1 MSKQLFSLE
10 YSLPNTVL
18 PRRALKDVYRARVE
32 QIKLN
37 GGPAMIGGDPE
48 AVPSAAAVPAAAAAV
63 QAETSTSLIFCYT
76 EKFNQPRQT
85 GWTSRRFINQDE
97 QYLEPAAAGA
107 QAAAAAAGAQEVAAA
122 AGAQAAAAAAG
133 AQAAAA
139 AGAAVRNDVIVKWQ
153 TGLFSSKMNYE
164 RPKNVFVLEGI
175 KDFGGSRGDVDLL
188 GSVEDHDKLITEI
201 KKLFPNGAN
210 LAQPHPDEV
219 CDEWLTTPPNA
230 SDTFWGNEIKK
241 KGIEKGKDEKVLEAA
256 KGTDFD
262 PEMLRI
268 IKYLHRDGI
277 RKFLFD
283 AGIKKIGANAPINIS
298 QGVSINPKKDFYY
311 TASFDA
317 APEIAGY
324 GVGIFKQPPLG
335 PNAGAPSANDEPEG
349 VEKGIDNW
357 VNINIIRPLG
367 PIEGYFIQPGLDCN
381 NGFLFEISVYT
392 KNALDNL
399 EKVVQPIIT
408 KLQQVEEKAK
418 KENEDAEGEYRK
430 SNDTLY
436 ELQRQKGEL
445 HEKLTKAKLNA
456 NQNAIKAASEK
467 ETQIEIAEKNAIDK
481 LAEVEEWYNIIQKET
496 QGITNANEETKIAY
510 NELQKISIKHGSKLS
525 ILRYLVF
532 LPKNTQQEAITSIT
546 IPSQD
551 YELSITQA
559 RYNYK
564 SFQHPEEAIK
574 ILPFNDCKF
583 YEKIKDFVSD
593 TEKAAFCV
601 LQKWN
606 CDQND
611 AILNALVPYSCLLS
625 VDKPAIAATIARG
638 GNAFLFGD
646 KSGNGIYKNKKFYK
660 ILNPPVG
667 AAAGAGTD
675 NYMIFSQRGEPA
687 SVAADERKRRRKVA
701 AEAAVEAAADP
712 ARALAGRVSA
722 ATTAAEAAAA
732 RAEARAARGAA
743 RGAARAEQAAAQ
755 AAAQAAR
762 AAAGGAMNE
771 RHRYRYSR
779 KPNKPRRRSTRKH
792 KN

>member
-10 YSLPNTVL
+10 YTLPNTVL
-18 PRRALKDVYRARVE
+18 PNRAQKDIYRARIA
-32 QIKLN
+32 QIQSN
-37 GGPAMIGGDPE
+37 GGPERIAGDPE
-48 AVPSAAAVPAAAAAV
+48 TAAQAPAAQAV
-63 QAETSTSLIFCYT
+63 QAEASTSLIFCYT
-76 EKFNQPRQT
+76 DKFNQPKQRE
-85 GWTSRRFINQDE
+85 GWISSRFINQNE
-97 QYLEPAAAGA
+97 EYIGAAAG
-107 QAAAAAAGAQEVAAA
+107 
-122 AGAQAAAAAAG
+122 
-133 AQAAAA
+133 AA

-153 TGLFSSKMNYE
+153 TETFASKMNYE
-164 RPKNVFVLEGI
+164 RPKNIFVLEGM

-230 SDTFWGNEIKK
+230 SETFWGNEIKK

-256 KGTDFD
+256 RGTDFD

-268 IKYLHRDGI
+268 IKYLHTEGI

-283 AGIKKIGANAPINIS
+283 AGIKKIGANTPIKIRE
-298 QGVSINPKKDFYY
+298 GVSIDPKKDFYY

-335 PNAGAPSANDEPEG
+335 PDAGAASVNDKPEG
-349 VEKGIDNW
+349 VEKVIDNW
-357 VNINIIRPLG
+357 VNTNIIRQLG
-367 PIEGYFIQPGLDCN
+367 IIEGYFIQPGLDCD

-392 KNALDNL
+392 KKASANLDKIWKPIMEKLETLQNIASEELEKAESDRLKLLQILKDAEVALAAAAEEAAAEASAEAATAAEEAAEAGETQDEAEKKAANTITAVEEVETEYNAL
-399 EKVVQPIIT
+399 
-408 KLQQVEEKAK
+408 
-418 KENEDAEGEYRK
+418 
-430 SNDTLY
+430 
-436 ELQRQKGEL
+436 RQ
-445 HEKLTKAKLNA
+445 
-456 NQNAIKAASEK
+456 IC
-467 ETQIEIAEKNAIDK
+467 DK
-481 LAEVEEWYNIIQKET
+481 LET
-496 QGITNANEETKIAY
+496 
-510 NELQKISIKHGSKLS
+510 KLS

-532 LPKNTQQEAITSIT
+532 LPKDNRQNAVISIS

-564 SFQHPEEAIK
+564 SFQHSVEAIK

-583 YEKIKDFVSD
+583 YKEIKDYLSD

-611 AILNALVPYSCLLS
+611 AILNALVRDSCLLS

-660 ILNPPVG
+660 ISP
-667 AAAGAGTD
+667 AGADAGAD
-675 NYMIFSQRGEPA
+675 AGAESNNYKIFPQREEPA
-687 SVAADERKRRRKVA
+687 RQAETAAQRRQRRK
-701 AEAAVEAAADP
+701 D
-712 ARALAGRVSA
+712 A
-722 ATTAAEAAAA
+722 ATRGVAAA
-732 RAEARAARGAA
+732 RAALAGGGGGA
-743 RGAARAEQAAAQ
+743 G
-755 AAAQAAR
+755 
-762 AAAGGAMNE
+762 AGGAGGASAAE
-771 RHRYRYSR
+771 RHRHRFSR
-779 KPNKPRRRSTRKH
+779 KPNKLRRRSTRKH

>member
-18 PRRALKDVYRARVE
+18 PRRAQKDRYRGRVA
-32 QIKLN
+32 QIQSN
-37 GGPAMIGGDPE
+37 GGPAMIRGDPE
-48 AVPSAAAVPAAAAAV
+48 AEPAAAGAAV
-63 QAETSTSLIFCYT
+63 LAEASTALFFCYT
-76 EKFNQPRQT
+76 EKFNHPRQIIDAA
-85 GWTSRRFINQDE
+85 GWQTTRFINQDE
-97 QYLEPAAAGA
+97 QYSAPAGAAGAAAQGAPQAAAGA
-107 QAAAAAAGAQEVAAA
+107 P
-122 AGAQAAAAAAG
+122 
-133 AQAAAA
+133 

-153 TGLFSSKMNYE
+153 TGTFASKMNYE
-164 RPKNVFVLEGI
+164 RPKNVFVLEGM

-188 GSVEDHDKLITEI
+188 GSVEDHDKLIIEI

-268 IKYLHRDGI
+268 IKYLHTEGI

-283 AGIKKIGANAPINIS
+283 AGIKKIGANAPINIH
-298 QGVSINPKKDFYY
+298 QGVSIDPKKDFYY

-324 GVGIFKQPPLG
+324 GVGIFKQPPLAPIDA
-335 PNAGAPSANDEPEG
+335 PNELLERSIKQW
-349 VEKGIDNW
+349 VEQ
-357 VNINIIRPLG
+357 NIIIPLQTA
-367 PIEGYFIQPGLDCN
+367 PVAAPAAAPKALEGYFIQPGLDCDK
-381 NGFLFEISVYT
+381 GYLFEISVYT
-392 KNALDNL
+392 KKALDNL
-399 EKVVQPIIT
+399 QKIREIYDEILERQIQYLEIVKDKMANAEMRI
-408 KLQQVEEKAK
+408 L
-418 KENEDAEGEYRK
+418 ENEA
-430 SNDTLY
+430 S
-436 ELQRQKGEL
+436 
-445 HEKLTKAKLNA
+445 
-456 NQNAIKAASEK
+456 AASNNK
-467 ETQIEIAEKNAIDK
+467 PTNNIKQLRRNLDIAIM
-481 LAEVEEWYNIIQKET
+481 IS
-496 QGITNANEETKIAY
+496 NEASEL
-510 NELQKISIKHGSKLS
+510 LQKINDDYSKLDQKAIELGNKLS

-532 LPKNTQQEAITSIT
+532 LPKDSRQNAVISIS

-564 SFQHPEEAIK
+564 SFQHPDEAIK

-583 YEKIKDFVSD
+583 YQKIKDSLSD

-611 AILNALVPYSCLLS
+611 AILNALVRDSCLLS

-660 ILNPPVG
+660 ITSF
-667 AAAGAGTD
+667 AGAED
-675 NYMIFSQRGEPA
+675 NNYKIFPQRDEPA
-687 SVAADERKRRRKVA
+687 EQAEIEQRKQRRKDA
-701 AEAAVEAAADP
+701 AEAAVVSAAEP

-743 RGAARAEQAAAQ
+743 RAAQ

-762 AAAGGAMNE
+762 AAPAAPMNVR
-771 RHRYRYSR
+771 RHRYSR

>member
-10 YSLPNTVL
+10 YSLPNTDL
-18 PRRALKDVYRARVE
+18 PRRAQKDRYRARVA
-32 QIKLN
+32 QIQSN
-37 GGPAMIGGDPE
+37 GGPAMIRDDPE
-48 AVPSAAAVPAAAAAV
+48 AEPAAAGAAV
-63 QAETSTSLIFCYT
+63 LAEASTSLFFCYT
-76 EKFNQPRQT
+76 EKFNQPRQIIDAA
-85 GWTSRRFINQDE
+85 GWQTTRFINQDE
-97 QYLEPAAAGA
+97 QYSAPAALVAG
-107 QAAAAAAGAQEVAAA
+107 AAAAGAAA
-122 AGAQAAAAAAG
+122 AG
-133 AQAAAA
+133 AAA

-153 TGLFSSKMNYE
+153 TETFASKMNYE
-164 RPKNVFVLEGI
+164 RPKNIFVLEGM

-201 KKLFPNGAN
+201 KKLFPDGAN

-230 SDTFWGNEIKK
+230 SETFWGNEIKK

-256 KGTDFD
+256 RGTDFD

-268 IKYLHRDGI
+268 IKYLHTEGI

-283 AGIKKIGANAPINIS
+283 AGIKKIGANTPIKIRE
-298 QGVSINPKKDFYY
+298 GVSIDPKKDFYY

-335 PNAGAPSANDEPEG
+335 PDAGAASVNDEPEG
-349 VEKGIDNW
+349 VEKIIDIW
-357 VNINIIRPLG
+357 VNTNIIRPLG
-367 PIEGYFIQPGLDCN
+367 IIEGYFIQPGLDCN

-399 EKVVQPIIT
+399 EKVSQPIII
-408 KLQQVEEKAK
+408 KLQQDEEKAK
-418 KENEDAEGEYRK
+418 KEKEDVEEKFRK
-430 SNDTLY
+430 SNETLY
-436 ELQRQKGEL
+436 ELQKQKGEQ
-445 HEKLTKAKLNA
+445 HEKLMKAALNA
-456 NQNAIKAASEK
+456 NQNAFKAASEK

-481 LAEVEEWYNIIQKET
+481 LAEVEEWYDITQKET
-496 QGITNANEETKIAY
+496 QGITNAKEETKIAY

-532 LPKNTQQEAITSIT
+532 LPKNTEQEAVISIS

-564 SFQHPEEAIK
+564 SFQHPVEAIK

-583 YEKIKDFVSD
+583 YQKLEDNNYLTQ

-611 AILNALVPYSCLLS
+611 AILNALVPNSCLLS

-660 ILNPPVG
+660 ILSP
-667 AAAGAGTD
+667 AEAGAGAESN
-675 NYMIFSQRGEPA
+675 NYKIFPQREEPA
-687 SVAADERKRRRKVA
+687 RQVETAAQRRQRRK
-701 AEAAVEAAADP
+701 D
-712 ARALAGRVSA
+712 A
-722 ATTAAEAAAA
+722 ATGGVAAA
-732 RAEARAARGAA
+732 RAALAGGGGAGEGGAGAGAA
-743 RGAARAEQAAAQ
+743 P
-755 AAAQAAR
+755 
-762 AAAGGAMNE
+762 MKE
-771 RHRYRYSR
+771 RHHHRFSR